1 MIKAIYPGSFDPVTY
16 GHLDVIKR
24 ASKVVD
30 ELIIGVLVNQEKTP
44 LFTREERVELL
55 KQTTKEFPNVRVLTF
70 TGLTIDFAKQNDA
83 KLIIRGLRAVTDF
96 ESEMQIAQTNHS
108 IEPEIDTM
116 FFTTSLEYAF
126 LSSTIAKDRNWCRK
140 LFRRHS
146 EKSMIRNCES
156 SDDKLSSIS
165 KKFIRRIYSCLRKL
179 Y

>member
-24 ASKVVD
+24 ASKVVY

-126 LSSTIAKDRNWCRK
+126 LSSTIAKEVAFYGSDVSK
-140 LFRRHS
+140 LVPEVVQKAFR
-146 EKSMIRNCES
+146 EKY
-156 SDDKLSSIS
+156 DQK
-165 KKFIRRIYSCLRKL
+165 LRKQ
-179 Y
+179 